1 MIFLDSCLII
11 AYSNEIDENHAKAIQ
26 ILKDIENGKYGTPV
40 ISDYIFDEIVTV
52 MLIKTKNL
60 MKVAELGEILLNATL
75 LIKIDDSIFNLAWK
89 IFKEQQKPKFSF
101 IDSTSIAI
109 CKMNG
114 TSKIAT
120 FDKDFEELKEFNII
134 GIKAVS

>member
-114 TSKIAT
+114 ISKIAT

-134 GIKAVS
+134 GIKVVS

>member
-11 AYSNEIDENHAKAIQ
+11 AYSNEIDENHNKAIQ

-75 LIKIDDSIFNLAWK
+75 LIRVDDSIFDLAWK

-101 IDSTSIAI
+101 TDSTSIAI

-114 TSKIAT
+114 ISKIAT

-134 GIKAVS
+134 GIKT